1 MLCEELGRLLTA
13 LPIYV
18 NGIFGDDAIVG
29 KITNRMDY
37 EEASDDILLCI
48 TIMIRTYERDFDDV
62 MKDVYSFLEAHPS
75 ESVIINIKILE
86 SLIYNPTK
94 HSDYML
100 CKVYIGY
107 EFYD

>member
-62 MKDVYSFLEAHPS
+62 MKDIEM
-75 ESVIINIKILE
+75 LE

-100 CKVYIGY
+100 CKVYIVY